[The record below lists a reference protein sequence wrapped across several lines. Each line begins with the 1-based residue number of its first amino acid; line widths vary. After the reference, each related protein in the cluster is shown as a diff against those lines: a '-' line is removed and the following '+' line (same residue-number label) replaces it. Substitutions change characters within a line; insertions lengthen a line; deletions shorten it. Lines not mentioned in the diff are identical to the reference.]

1 MPEVRACLYARYST
15 DKQRETSIDD
25 QLRAARARAE
35 RERWTVVATHA
46 DEGVSGST
54 PVALRRGGKALLA
67 DALAS
72 RFDVLIVEGLDRIS
86 RELGEAEMTVKR
98 LEHRGVRIIGTA
110 DNYDTEAR
118 GRKVMRIARGLV
130 NELYL
135 DDLREKTH
143 RGLAGQFDRGFSAG
157 GKSYGYVSVEAER
170 GRRLVI
176 DAGKAPIVREIFESW
191 AAGDSVAC
199 LVRRLNAR
207 GVPSPRGGTWA
218 VSAVQ
223 GSASR
228 GLGILHNEL
237 YRGRLLWNR
246 RQWLK
251 DPETGSRRYVE
262 RPREEWL
269 ERAAPELRIISEEL
283 WAATRGRMTRI
294 DGAPRYQGRT
304 PRTLFGGLLRCQVC
318 AGPMVAVNSHR
329 YGCNTYK
336 DRGPTAC
343 TNNSTVSREVVDRR
357 MLTEV
362 RAELESPAALAELQA
377 AVRDALDEH
386 ARAST
391 IGEAH
396 ARQRLHELDG
406 EISRLVDAIVT
417 VGVSPALSNRL
428 QAAEDEVRTLR
439 AGLAAEAPPSAA
451 ELAGDVL
458 ATYRRMLLQLRD
470 VLLSDDLERTRALI
484 AEMLGPITIVRDEEG
499 TWAEMAKPAD
509 RLLVQAM
516 GGSLKVVAGAGFEP
530 TTFGL

>member
-1 MPEVRACLYARYST
+1 MTSLKATLYARYST

-25 QLRAARARAE
+25 QLREARARAD
-35 RERWTVVATHA
+35 REGWKVVATYA

-67 DALAS
+67 DALAN
-72 RFDVLIVEGLDRIS
+72 RFDILIVEGLDRIS
-86 RELGEAEMTVKR
+86 RELGEAETMVKR

-110 DNYDTEAR
+110 DGYDTEAR

-157 GKSYGYVSVEAER
+157 GKSYGYVSVAAER
-170 GRRLVI
+170 GMHLAI
-176 DAGKAPIVREIFESW
+176 DQAEAAIVREIFESW
-191 AAGDSVAC
+191 AAGDSVARI
-199 LVRRLNAR
+199 VHALNAR
-207 GVPSPRGGTWA
+207 RVPSPRGGSWA

-223 GSASR
+223 GSAAR

-251 DPETGSRRYVE
+251 DPETGRRRYVE

-269 ERAAPELRIISEEL
+269 ERAAPELRIVSEEL
-283 WAATRGRMTRI
+283 WAAARARMTRV
-294 DGAPRYQGRT
+294 DGAPKLQGRP
-304 PRTLFGGLLRCQVC
+304 PRTLFGGLLRCQAC

-343 TNNSTVSREVVDRR
+343 TNSATVSRDVVDRR

-362 RAELESPAALAELQA
+362 RTELEAPAALAELQA
-377 AVRDALDEH
+377 AVREALAEH
-386 ARAST
+386 TRAST
-391 IGEAH
+391 AGEAKTRH
-396 ARQRLHELDG
+396 RLAELDG
-406 EISRLVDAIVT
+406 EIGRLVDAVVA
-417 VGVSPALSNRL
+417 VGVSPALSQRL

-439 AGLAAEAPPSAA
+439 AELAAVAPASVS
-451 ELAGDVL
+451 ELSGDL
-458 ATYRRMLLQLRD
+458 IATYRRMLLQLRD
-470 VLLSDDLERTRALI
+470 VLQSDDLERTRALL
-484 AEMLGPITIVRDEEG
+484 ADMLGPVTIVHDDEG

-516 GGSLKVVAGAGFEP
+516 GGSLKVVAGAGYEN
-530 TTFGL
+530 